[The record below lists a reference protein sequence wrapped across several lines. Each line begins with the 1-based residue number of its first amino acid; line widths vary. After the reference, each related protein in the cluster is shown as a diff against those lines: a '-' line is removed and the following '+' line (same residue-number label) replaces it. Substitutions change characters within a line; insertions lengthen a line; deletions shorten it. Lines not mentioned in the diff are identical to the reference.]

1 MRLFISLILMFILN
15 NTYSQDLR
23 GTLKLLTY
31 IKGCHGS
38 CNYSYADYSKIENC
52 GLEKDSIIEIINVF
66 RVNGELYI
74 NGRLITKQKADTL
87 ESFLKNKS
95 VQIMKLVTDV
105 TIEKNAQFI
114 PPRATCFEFEEF
126 QIYQDKSLIS
136 CIILNDDKNENGSFL
151 RQEDIEIFK
160 TLKKIIK

>member
-1 MRLFISLILMFILN
+1 MFIIN

-38 CNYSYADYSKIENC
+38 CHYSYADNSKIENC

-74 NGRLITKQKADTL
+74 LLSRYYTSKGKRLPQLTFQK
-87 ESFLKNKS
+87 
-95 VQIMKLVTDV
+95 
-105 TIEKNAQFI
+105 
-114 PPRATCFEFEEF
+114 
-126 QIYQDKSLIS
+126 LICS
-136 CIILNDDKNENGSFL
+136 TFGSTY
-151 RQEDIEIFK
+151 K
-160 TLKKIIK
+160 